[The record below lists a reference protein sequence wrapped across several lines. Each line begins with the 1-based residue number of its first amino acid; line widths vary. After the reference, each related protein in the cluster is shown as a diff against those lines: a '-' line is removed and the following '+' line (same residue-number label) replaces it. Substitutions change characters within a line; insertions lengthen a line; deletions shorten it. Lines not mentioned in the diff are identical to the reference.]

1 MTPKKIYLVRHG
13 QTDFNKKGIVQGR
26 GVDSSLNET
35 GRQQAA
41 AFYAHFGQTPFDQL
55 FTSTL
60 QRTEQSMQP
69 FIAAGLPHQ
78 KHAGLNEIHWGAKEG
93 KPFSPD
99 DHDEYLQILHAW
111 RNGDTHLG
119 IAGGQSP
126 EELAAEQREALQ
138 QLLAAEG
145 EHILVCMHGR
155 AMRIFLCVL
164 LNYPLSRMDLFAHT
178 NLCCY
183 RLSYTGSMFSLDWY
197 NYTRHLNGIKA

>member
-41 AFYAHFGQTPFDQL
+41 AFHAHFGQTPFEQL
-55 FTSTL
+55 FISTL

-69 FIAAGLPHQ
+69 FIAAGLPYQ

-99 DHDEYLQILHAW
+99 DHDEYLQILQAW

-126 EELAAEQREALQ
+126 EELAEEQREALQ

-183 RLSYTGSMFSLDWY
+183 RLSHTGSMFSLDWY
-197 NYTRHLNGIKA
+197 NYTQHLHGIES